1 MPISDLIK
9 LKQKYK
15 SLLRFGVLG
24 FWGFGVLGPRTVRPR
39 QKRSNVVGAHFVN
52 EAR

>member
-24 FWGFGVLGPRTVRPR
+24 FWGFGVGGRDWVR
-39 QKRSNVVGAHFVN
+39 VVRVGGGG
-52 EAR
+52 